1 MRKKERPVGL
11 WILPAFDAV
20 AIGILPLVQLL
31 IAYSNPDLEIS
42 VVILTFLA
50 ALYLTVIAAAYGTW
64 SGDNVWRLVLL
75 HSTSLACI
83 VMIVGNAQWI
93 EDLLESPNLKI
104 LDLIGNIYR
113 GVVWLALNWWYLNR
127 KKTKEYFEPSPVDA

>member
-11 WILPAFDAV
+11 WILPAFDAL
-20 AIGILPLVQLL
+20 AIGIIPLVQLI
-31 IAYSNPDLEIS
+31 IAFSDPELEIP
-42 VVILTFLA
+42 VVVFTFVA

-75 HSTSLACI
+75 HSTSVASLM
-83 VMIVGNAQWI
+83 MIVGNAQWI
-93 EDLLESPNLKI
+93 EDLLESPNLEI
-104 LDLIGNIYR
+104 LDFIGNIYR

-127 KKTKEYFEPSPVDA
+127 KKTKEYFEPAPSDA